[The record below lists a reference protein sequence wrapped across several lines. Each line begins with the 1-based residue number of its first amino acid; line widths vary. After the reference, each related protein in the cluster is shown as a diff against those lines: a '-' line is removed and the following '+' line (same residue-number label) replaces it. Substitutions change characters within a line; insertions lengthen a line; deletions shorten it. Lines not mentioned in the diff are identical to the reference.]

1 MTKAERLM
9 KAQRRREKT
18 RRMKAAVEM
27 LKRTNPGVLKRTK
40 AIIVKK
46 LKGGGITVKPI
57 TNPSSR
63 FAKCVKSVNARGGA
77 MDARAVC
84 ASAGRKKYGKKKFAA
99 MGKAGKRRAARR
111 RSR

>member
-27 LKRTNPGVLKRTK
+27 LRRTNPGVLKRTK

-57 TNPSSR
+57 MNPSR
-63 FAKCVKSVNARGGA
+63 FDKCVASVSARGGA
-77 MDARAVC
+77 VDPRGVC
-84 ASAGRKKYGKKKFAA
+84 AAAGRKKYGKKKFAA